1 MFLIFQFNSDM
12 SRIFLL
18 FLTLFFSFQGVSYA
32 VENSPYMVEGVNIS
46 VTGKSPTD
54 ARNAAIASGRRDAF
68 LILLTRLEIATKVA
82 DTVSNDEISD
92 MVRSEQIDA
101 EKIAGNNY
109 SATMNIMFAKDFVEH
124 ILAKKAVKK
133 AEKSGETYVL
143 LPVKI
148 TKRSMLLWE
157 DDNNWRKAIEKTI
170 AKKGQGKF
178 VVPDADLSNIAVI
191 SSTNVALLDYVAV
204 EPLLFKYKSES
215 VYTLFFSYDEIE
227 NKVNISVTYLR
238 KLQKKQVKL
247 NFVNVDQLSFDALLE
262 KVANKTID
270 YLLSSQN
277 TDSKATSS
285 IVKIQIPVSTLSNW
299 MIAKSRIENSNLVT
313 QINIESISRDM
324 AVITVN
330 YPNNGTDIVQEFMRV
345 GINLIKKTD
354 NLYVLTN

>member
-1 MFLIFQFNSDM
+1 M

-18 FLTLFFSFQGVSYA
+18 FLTLFFSFQSISYA
-32 VENSPYMVEGVNIS
+32 AENSPYMVEGVAVS

-68 LILLTRLEIATKVA
+68 LILLTRLEIATNIA

-92 MVRSEQIDA
+92 MVRSEQIDG

-133 AEKSGETYVL
+133 AEKSSGETYVL
-143 LPVKI
+143 LPVKV

-157 DDNNWRKAIEKTI
+157 DDNDWRKAIEKTI
-170 AKKGQGKF
+170 AKKDQGKF
-178 VVPDADLSNIAVI
+178 IVPDADLSNIAVI
-191 SSTNVALLDYVAV
+191 SSTNVALLDYVAI

-247 NFVNVDQLSFDALLE
+247 NFVNVDHLSFDALLE

-270 YLLSSQN
+270 YLLSSQS
-277 TDSKATSS
+277 TDSKATSTV
-285 IVKIQIPVSTLSNW
+285 IKIQIPVSTLGNW

-330 YPNNGTDIVQEFMRV
+330 YPNNGTDIVQEFMRT